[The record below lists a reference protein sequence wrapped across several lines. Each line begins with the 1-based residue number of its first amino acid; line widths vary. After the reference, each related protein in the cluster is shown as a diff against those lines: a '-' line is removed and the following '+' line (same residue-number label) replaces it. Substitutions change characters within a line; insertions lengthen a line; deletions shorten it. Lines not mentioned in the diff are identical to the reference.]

1 MLLAW
6 DGPCQG
12 QAAVQS
18 DKSHDLS
25 SLALLHF
32 KIGSG
37 SIILQPVSETAC
49 AESTP
54 DVDTE

>member
-1 MLLAW
+1 MVHVK
-6 DGPCQG
+6 G

-18 DKSHDLS
+18 AKSHDLS

-32 KIGSG
+32 KIGGG